1 MFWSRLVIT
10 NLNDGCRRDQF
21 MRVSMKICRCFD
33 WEGSDPHSSK
43 ASRTTMGDR
52 IAPVACL
59 FSRDTAKGS
68 WIKYMKCFAMSA
80 LAGSTLPSFKFSIS
94 LSAKNESFR
103 AKSKATVRHN
113 AAGSL
118 KAISP
123 RLKKKLETT
132 SSPNCD
138 TNVEAIVDLPEPG
151 LPLSQRMLL
160 GAS

>member
-1 MFWSRLVIT
+1 
-10 NLNDGCRRDQF
+10 
-21 MRVSMKICRCFD
+21 MKICRCFD

-43 ASRTTMGDR
+43 ASRTTTGDR

-68 WIKYMKCFAMSA
+68 LIKCLKCMAMSA
-80 LAGSTLPSFKFSIS
+80 LVGSTLLSFKLSIS
-94 LSAKNESFR
+94 FSAKNESFR
-103 AKSKATVRHN
+103 AKSKETVRHN

-123 RLKKKLETT
+123 RLKKKLEP
-132 SSPNCD
+132 SQPISPNSD

-151 LPLSQRMLL
+151 PPLSKRML

>member
-1 MFWSRLVIT
+1 
-10 NLNDGCRRDQF
+10 
-21 MRVSMKICRCFD
+21 MKISRSFD
-33 WEGSDPHSSK
+33 WEGSDPDSSK
-43 ASRTTMGDR
+43 ASRTTTGDR

-59 FSRDTAKGS
+59 FARDTAKGS
-68 WIKYMKCFAMSA
+68 SIKYSKCFAMSA
-80 LAGSTLPSFKFSIS
+80 LVGSTLPSFKFSIS

-123 RLKKKLETT
+123 RLKKKLEP
-132 SSPNCD
+132 SQPVSPNCD
-138 TNVEAIVDLPEPG
+138 TNVKAIVDLPEPG